1 MSNTHVMIAAD
12 ARTLTREDSAW
23 PAQLNDAPQP
33 IRTLYTIGDLG
44 ALRPPLCSVVGTRLC
59 TDYGERVTR
68 QLVTALA
75 AADVGIVSGM
85 ARGIDAVAHRA
96 ALDVGG
102 RTIAVMGTGV
112 DVPYPTG
119 HRELHAR
126 IAREGLVLSENA
138 PGVKAKQG
146 CFPKRN
152 RIIAALSPVTLV
164 VEAGFKSG
172 AQSTA
177 NAALECNRT
186 VAAVP
191 GPIDSPQSAGTNALI
206 AAGAHIITCAGDLF
220 ALLRLAPP
228 AEEQVEQRLRGDTLA
243 VWRSIADGDLL
254 CEDVAAAADLPLS
267 RALSAITELEIAGH
281 VTVGLDDRVRR
292 VVPLTRT

>member
-1 MSNTHVMIAAD
+1 MSATNVVAGAI
-12 ARTLTREDSAW
+12 TLTRGAPGWPSALDDAQ
-23 PAQLNDAPQP
+23 PAV
-33 IRTLYTIGDLG
+33 RTLFAMGDLN

-59 TDYGERVTR
+59 TDYGVRVTQ
-68 QLVTALA
+68 QLVKALVT
-75 AADVGIVSGM
+75 ADVGIVSGM

-96 ALDVGG
+96 ALDAGG

-112 DVPYPTG
+112 DVPYPAG
-119 HRELHAR
+119 HRELHTR
-126 IAREGLVLSENA
+126 IAREGLVVSENA
-138 PGVKAKQG
+138 PGVKATPG
-146 CFPKRN
+146 CFPRRN

-177 NAALECNRT
+177 NAALDCNRT

-220 ALLRLAPP
+220 ALLQLDPP
-228 AEEQVEQRLRGDTLA
+228 SEERVERQLSGDTLA
-243 VWRSIADGDLL
+243 LWRALANGAVQ
-254 CEDVAAAADLPLS
+254 CEDLAAAADIPMS
-267 RALSAITELEIAGH
+267 RTLSAITELELAGH
-281 VTVGLDDRVRR
+281 VTVGIDDRVRR
-292 VVPLTRT
+292 VVPLVRA

>member
-1 MSNTHVMIAAD
+1 MNSGTSTTAAVQTL
-12 ARTLTREDSAW
+12 ARGHAAW
-23 PAQLNDAPQP
+23 PSVVDDADPP
-33 IRTLYTIGDLG
+33 VRALYAMGDLD

-59 TDYGERVTR
+59 TDYGARVTR

-75 AADVGIVSGM
+75 AADVGIVSGL
-85 ARGIDAVAHRA
+85 ARGIDAAAHRA

-126 IAREGLVLSENA
+126 VAERGLVISENA
-138 PGVKAKQG
+138 PGKKALPG

-177 NAALECNRT
+177 NAALTANRT

-191 GPIDSPQSAGTNALI
+191 GPIDSPQSAGCNALI
-206 AAGAHIITCAGDLF
+206 AAGAQVVTCAGDLF
-220 ALLRLAPP
+220 ALLGLGPP
-228 AEEQVEQRLRGDTLA
+228 SEENVERSLRGDTLA
-243 VWRSIADGDLL
+243 LWRALADGGVL
-254 CEDVAAAADLPLS
+254 CEDLAAAADIPLP

-281 VTVGLDDRVRR
+281 ITVGLDDRVRR
-292 VVPLTRT
+292 VLPLVRT